1 MLHKAHG
8 IILRHDQEARLLIQ
22 NYHYDGN
29 GMPDK

>member
-8 IILRHDQEARLLIQ
+8 IILKHDQEARLLTQ
-22 NYHYDGN
+22 NCHLSGN